1 MPGRPPC
8 DPGRMA
14 QPGDPRSDDEVDPAI
29 RTQILLAEYSALRAE
44 TERRATVQWSV
55 FALQLASAGA
65 ISSVA
70 ISSSDF
76 ALLLLVPFAAYL
88 LGCRY
93 ILHDFHIK
101 LIRRYVRESLAER
114 LGGQVRWES
123 WRTSALAA
131 PATRGWFSVTGW
143 NFAHPTRLAFEGVGF
158 LSLAAALLSAGYRWW
173 RTSVPWPLTAGF
185 LLGWLLGFGV
195 VLLLGQ
201 AFRRASD
208 L

>member
-1 MPGRPPC
+1 
-8 DPGRMA
+8 MA
-14 QPGDPRSDDEVDPAI
+14 QPGEPPPDGEADPAI
-29 RTQILLAEYSALRAE
+29 RTQILLAEYNALRTE
-44 TERRATVQWSV
+44 TERRSTVQWNV

-70 ISSSDF
+70 ISSSTF
-76 ALLLLVPFAAYL
+76 ALLLLVPFASYL
-88 LGCRY
+88 LGSRY

-101 LIRRYVRESLAER
+101 LIRRYVRESLAQR

-123 WRTSALAA
+123 WRTSALTA
-131 PATRGWFSVTGW
+131 PTTRGWFSVTGW
-143 NFAHPTRLAFEGVGF
+143 NFLHPTRLAFEGVGF

-173 RTSVPWPLTAGF
+173 RTSVPWPSTAGF
-185 LLGWLLGFGV
+185 LLGRLLGLAA
-195 VLLLGQ
+195 VLLLGR